1 MRACRH
7 WGAFV
12 SVSSSVVVS
21 ACLSTFLRVCFDQPL
36 RWRPVT
42 KVVDDICNNTV
53 ELYVAGFHGE
63 IKCCTTVTQSRSR
76 IMTLWIRNYLE
87 DLGPEFTAGMRLF
100 LCVLKAAKLTY
111 RRSRELDDNLKGVHW
126 MVIGIARLQHA
137 GWRDCSPV
145 YSSNVVHDLLRFAA
159 DCDFDEVAVDVGKGG
174 ISPKRSPAYKKFS
187 NHAIVVMYDGR
198 NLTSRCTPAKLQR
211 IQGRLRQI
219 VEFSRG
225 THGSFGHSNKT
236 FGPKSRCRKSQILHF
251 RIRCGQ
257 CAPSRCPRG
266 VTCLVRNR
274 RLVQP
279 GVGRRCRSS
288 NQQRR
293 LRRTSRPT
301 YRYQRR
307 RKCALSSRRHRPWHD
322 PSPQDGSRI
331 PSRHVGLQRSSSHH
345 RQLRFCS
352 RRRMDHGCM
361 NCGSSRR
368 LLGFQ
373 NSRHRRR
380 RTCNCRG
387 SLRDHHRLFQLGQI
401 CPLAQVSVT

>member
-1 MRACRH
+1 MVCCMRACRR
-7 WGAFV
+7 WVFVYNMCVRLRVFACCV
-12 SVSSSVVVS
+12 SVP
-21 ACLSTFLRVCFDQPL
+21 LRVCFDQPL

-145 YSSNVVHDLLRFAA
+145 YSSDVVHDLLRFAA

-219 VEFSRG
+219 VEFFERDPRQFWSQQQDIWPQIEMPEESDFAFPNTLRAVCTLTMPSGRDMFSAQPQAGPARG
-225 THGSFGHSNKT
+225 
-236 FGPKSRCRKSQILHF
+236 GPPLPKQQPAAPVQAHF
-251 RIRCGQ
+251 PPHIQ
-257 CAPSRCPRG
+257 VPTAPQVRFKQPPPQAPRMG
-266 VTCLVRNR
+266 
-274 RLVQP
+274 
-279 GVGRRCRSS
+279 
-288 NQQRR
+288 
-293 LRRTSRPT
+293 
-301 YRYQRR
+301 
-307 RKCALSSRRHRPWHD
+307 A
-322 PSPQDGSRI
+322 GSRAATWAF
-331 PSRHVGLQRSSSHH
+331 SHH

-352 RRRMDHGCM
+352 RRRMDHGCI

-401 CPLAQVSVT
+401 CPLAQGSVT